1 MNNSENTTVEK
12 VETTTELTPNTIAT
26 IELMGESTTE
36 QSIEEMEFEQAVA
49 EEKAELL
56 KTAIANAKVQKR
68 KEDLHKIVEILD
80 NLESQFGADLVNII
94 KNKYEVTKIVILS
107 DAKEIEDYE
116 KFNTLVAR
124 GYKVVDGEV
133 MGKRNEPLNCNTIN
147 SQITDQPKVLMN
159 VPKFKTLFAKYKA

>member
-1 MNNSENTTVEK
+1 MNNSENTTAEVK
-12 VETTTELTPNTIAT
+12 QELTAETLAAIEIIAPT
-26 IELMGESTTE
+26 KPTL
-36 QSIEEMEFEQAVA
+36 SIEEMEFEQALALETA
-49 EEKAELL
+49 EKMR
-56 KTAIANAKVQKR
+56 KAIADAKVQKR
-68 KEDLHKIVEILD
+68 AEDLHKIVEIVNNLD
-80 NLESQFGADLVNII
+80 AQFGEDFVNII
-94 KNKYEVTKIVILS
+94 KKKYETTKIVILS

-147 SQITDQPKVLMN
+147 SQITNEPKVLMN